1 MVNLQTLDV
10 FYSLH
15 SFQEDELR
23 NKTVVVIDVLRA
35 SSTIVTALIN
45 EAKAIIPVG
54 DMGEASKIAQNV
66 DSENY
71 LLCGEKDGVKID
83 GYDLG
88 NSPLE
93 YTKELVGGKTLI
105 FNTTNGT
112 KAIKKSI
119 GSSNI
124 YIAAFLNVS
133 AIVKELKRQTQDVVL
148 VCAGWKGRLAF
159 EDLLLAG
166 NITHELCEGNL
177 PDDSRDGAKVA
188 FGLFDKY
195 GEDLKSV
202 IHQSNHAARLKRL
215 IGDEDIDYC
224 CQVDTTE
231 IIPRLK
237 EGMITLTNGK
247 K

>member
-1 MVNLQTLDV
+1 MVEKQTLDV

-23 NKTVVVIDVLRA
+23 NKSVVIIDVLRA
-35 SSTIVTALIN
+35 SSTIVTALKN
-45 EAKAIIPVG
+45 GAKAIIPVA

-71 LLCGEKDGVKID
+71 LLCGEKDGAQID

-93 YTKELVGGKTLI
+93 YNEDVVTGKTLI

-112 KAIKKSI
+112 KAIKKAV

-124 YIAAFLNVS
+124 YIASFLNVG
-133 AIVKELKRQTQDVVL
+133 AVVEILKNEEKDIVL

-159 EDLLLAG
+159 EDMLLAG
-166 NITHELCEGNL
+166 NIIYLLNGGTLSDE
-177 PDDSRDGAKVA
+177 STDGARVA
-188 FGLFDKY
+188 FGIFEIY
-195 GEDLKSV
+195 GKDIPSV
-202 IHQSNHAARLKRL
+202 IHKSNHASRLKN
-215 IGDEDIDYC
+215 IVGTEDIDYC
-224 CQVDTTE
+224 SQVDMTD
-231 IIPRLK
+231 IVPRLK
-237 EGMITLTNGK
+237 EGMITLKDG
-247 K
+247 

>member
-1 MVNLQTLDV
+1 MANKQTLDV

-23 NKTVVVIDVLRA
+23 NKSVVIIDVLRA
-35 SSTIVTALIN
+35 SSTIITALKN
-45 EAKAIIPVG
+45 GAKAIIPVS

-71 LLCGEKDGVKID
+71 LLCGEKDGVQIE

-93 YTKELVGGKTLI
+93 YNEDVVKGKTLI

-112 KAIKKSI
+112 KAIKKAV

-124 YIAAFLNVS
+124 YIASFLNVS
-133 AIVKELKRQTQDVVL
+133 SVVEILKNEKKDIVL

-159 EDLLLAG
+159 EDMLLAG
-166 NITHELCEGNL
+166 NIIHLLNGGTLSEE
-177 PDDSRDGAKVA
+177 STDGARVA
-188 FGLFDKY
+188 FGMFEIY
-195 GEDLKSV
+195 GKDIPSV
-202 IHQSNHAARLKRL
+202 IHKSNHATRLKS
-215 IGDEDIDYC
+215 IVGTEDIDYC
-224 CQVDTTE
+224 SQVDLTD
-231 IIPRLK
+231 IVPRLK
-237 EGMITLTNGK
+237 EGMITLKDG
-247 K
+247 